1 MAEGPLFRMQD
12 IHIYINSKRLT
23 MTKKRVFA
31 DPTVDFAF
39 KRIFGTEKYKAATI
53 GLLNSII
60 REVDIVDIE
69 FLNTELG
76 RESEQDKKCVIDV
89 LATDVDGNRYIVEMQ
104 NAKQPTFLQRMVYY
118 TSKVIARLEG
128 EVGVTEYNLHSTY
141 AIAFLNFRSETIT
154 GISGR
159 YHLHYRTAEVE
170 CGKQLPA
177 SPEYHFFDLKEF
189 AGLSRE
195 TSDRNSSGKITDGT
209 DYWLSLLT
217 GSKEMDGMPDWAEGD
232 EAYRT
237 YFEASAVANFTPQET
252 LKYDSDMMTERDRI
266 NSINYARQEGREEGR
281 QAGIEEGE
289 RKGKQEGRAESQR
302 EIAVAFKARGIDA
315 GTIAACTG
323 LSLEDVAKL

>member
-1 MAEGPLFRMQD
+1 M
-12 IHIYINSKRLT
+12 KR

-60 REVDIVDIE
+60 EEVDIVDIE

-76 RESEQDKKCVIDV
+76 RENGDDKKCVIDV
-89 LATDVDGNRYIVEMQ
+89 LAADRDGNRYIVEMQ

-118 TSKVIARLEG
+118 TSKVIAHLEG
-128 EVGVTEYNLHSTY
+128 EVGVSEYNLHSTY

-159 YHLHYRTAEVE
+159 YHLHYRTMETG
-170 CGKQLPA
+170 CGKPLPA

-189 AGLSRE
+189 ARLSE
-195 TSDRNSSGKITDGT
+195 QTSDKNSAGKITDGT

-217 GSKEMDGMPDWAEGD
+217 GSKEMDGMPDWAEGNK
-232 EAYRT
+232 AYET
-237 YFEASAVANFTPQET
+237 YFEASEVAGFTPQET

-266 NSINYARQEGREEGR
+266 NSINYARQEGE
-281 QAGIEEGE
+281 QAGLQKGLKEGE
-289 RKGKQEGRAESQR
+289 RKGKAEGKAESQR
-302 EIAVAFKARGIDA
+302 EIASALKAKGVDV
-315 GTIAACTG
+315 GMIAACTG
-323 LSLEDVAKL
+323 LSLDEVAKL